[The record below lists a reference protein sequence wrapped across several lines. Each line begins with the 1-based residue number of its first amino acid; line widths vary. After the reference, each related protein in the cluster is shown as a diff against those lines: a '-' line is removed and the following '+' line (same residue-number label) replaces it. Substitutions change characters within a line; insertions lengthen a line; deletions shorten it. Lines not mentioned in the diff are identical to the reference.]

1 MKFLNSNARGDKKRF
16 KVEGKVWFGNKWFY
30 SEIKMKL

>member
-1 MKFLNSNARGDKKRF
+1 MNFSNSNARGDRKRF

-30 SEIKMKL
+30 SD